1 MMDQFDREISDRLQ
15 QEAKPLPL
23 EYTEKIDRVLEGLS
37 EKTEIRRKPVSYWKY
52 AAALLLFAVLTTT
65 GTQAA
70 VNLYSK
76 HMTEMNEG
84 EKKDINRKTQSAKT
98 DEDSF
103 SRELTGEEQERL
115 EKLRNKYETE
125 GVFPQEKLLEVEKIK
140 DVSDQRPV
148 YCYENSTFYLPEEM
162 LTRQQMLQIVDFWER
177 RDYAVSMENKQ
188 AEEKSKD
195 QNISQEKAIEI
206 AKEYAEK
213 LYGVDCADAVST
225 IEYDKTQLSVDADA
239 SSYYVTLEKETWKYS
254 ITVEVDSENGSVN
267 QIDLENKKEEEC
279 AAGVVPDEKFYRKNV
294 KKVLQYFDK
303 LNLKKD
309 ISSIRMIYKLKED
322 GTLNRG
328 NVKYMVRLRN
338 GSAGVVMY
346 SVSTKDLYRFY
357 RISDYKVAM
366 QMEDQA
372 CEKQRDRGLVI
383 YNKLIMKS
391 NIKL

>member
-1 MMDQFDREISDRLQ
+1 MMDQFDQEISDRLQ
-15 QEAKPLPL
+15 QEAKSLPL

-37 EKTEIRRKPVSYWKY
+37 EKTEIRRKSVSYLKY

-84 EKKDINRKTQSAKT
+84 EKKDLNKKTQSEKA

-140 DVSDQRPV
+140 DVPDQRPV

-213 LYGVDCADAVST
+213 LYSVDCADAVST

-239 SSYYVTLEKETWKYS
+239 SSYYVTLEKETWKYN
-254 ITVEVDSENGSVN
+254 ITLEVDSENGSVN

-279 AAGVVPDEKFYRKNV
+279 AVGVMPDEKLYRKNA

-303 LNLKKD
+303 LNLEKD

-328 NVKYMVRLRN
+328 NVKYMARLRD
-338 GSAGVVMY
+338 GSACVVMY
-346 SVSTKDLYRFY
+346 SASTKELYRFY

-372 CEKQRDRGLVI
+372 CEKQKERGLVI
-383 YNKLIMKS
+383 YNKLI
-391 NIKL
+391 IK

>member
-383 YNKLIMKS
+383 YNKLI
-391 NIKL
+391 IK

>member
-84 EKKDINRKTQSAKT
+84 EKKDVNRKTQSAKT

-383 YNKLIMKS
+383 YNKLIMK
-391 NIKL
+391 

>member
-125 GVFPQEKLLEVEKIK
+125 GVFPQEKLLEAEKIK

-328 NVKYMVRLRN
+328 NVKYMVWLRN

-383 YNKLIMKS
+383 YNKLIMK
-391 NIKL
+391 

>member
-98 DEDSF
+98 NEDSF

-383 YNKLIMKS
+383 YNKLIMK
-391 NIKL
+391 

>member
-162 LTRQQMLQIVDFWER
+162 LTRQQMLQIVDCWVR

-357 RISDYKVAM
+357 RISDYKVEM
-366 QMEDQA
+366 QMKDQA

-383 YNKLIMKS
+383 YNKLIMK
-391 NIKL
+391 

>member
-1 MMDQFDREISDRLQ
+1 MMDQFDQEISDRLQ

-23 EYTEKIDRVLEGLS
+23 EYTEKIDRVLEGIS
-37 EKTEIRRKPVSYWKY
+37 EKTEIRRKPVSYLKY
-52 AAALLLFAVLTTT
+52 AAALLLLAVLTTT

-84 EKKDINRKTQSAKT
+84 EKKDINRKTQSAKN

-140 DVSDQRPV
+140 DVPDQRLV

-206 AKEYAEK
+206 AKEYTEK
-213 LYGVDCADAVST
+213 LYGVDCADTVSMT
-225 IEYDKTQLSVDADA
+225 EYDKTQLSTDAEA
-239 SSYYVTLEKETWKYS
+239 SSYYVTLEKEDWKYS

-279 AAGVVPDEKFYRKNV
+279 AAGVMPDEKLYRKNA

-303 LNLKKD
+303 LDLKKD

-346 SVSTKDLYRFY
+346 SASAKELYRFY

-372 CEKQRDRGLVI
+372 CEKQKERGLI
-383 YNKLIMKS
+383 IFNKLIMK
-391 NIKL
+391 

>member
-206 AKEYAEK
+206 VKEYAEK

-225 IEYDKTQLSVDADA
+225 IEYDKTQLSADADA
-239 SSYYVTLEKETWKYS
+239 SSCYVTLEKETWKYS

-279 AAGVVPDEKFYRKNV
+279 VAGVMPDEKVYRKNA

-303 LNLKKD
+303 LNLEKD
-309 ISSIRMIYKLKED
+309 ISSIRMIYKLKEE

-328 NVKYMVRLRN
+328 NVKYMAQLWD

-346 SVSTKDLYRFY
+346 SASTKDLYRFY

-372 CEKQRDRGLVI
+372 CEKQKERGLVI
-383 YNKLIMKS
+383 YNKLIMK
-391 NIKL
+391 

>member
-37 EKTEIRRKPVSYWKY
+37 EKTEIRRKPVSYWEY

-383 YNKLIMKS
+383 YNKLIMK
-391 NIKL
+391 

>member
-294 KKVLQYFDK
+294 KKVLQYLLD
-303 LNLKKD
+303 
-309 ISSIRMIYKLKED
+309 
-322 GTLNRG
+322 
-328 NVKYMVRLRN
+328 
-338 GSAGVVMY
+338 
-346 SVSTKDLYRFY
+346 
-357 RISDYKVAM
+357 
-366 QMEDQA
+366 
-372 CEKQRDRGLVI
+372 
-383 YNKLIMKS
+383 
-391 NIKL
+391 

>member
-294 KKVLQYFDK
+294 KKELQYFDK

-383 YNKLIMKS
+383 YNKLIMK
-391 NIKL
+391 

>member
-1 MMDQFDREISDRLQ
+1 M
-15 QEAKPLPL
+15 
-23 EYTEKIDRVLEGLS
+23 
-37 EKTEIRRKPVSYWKY
+37 
-52 AAALLLFAVLTTT
+52 
-65 GTQAA
+65 
-70 VNLYSK
+70 
-76 HMTEMNEG
+76 
-84 EKKDINRKTQSAKT
+84 
-98 DEDSF
+98 
-103 SRELTGEEQERL
+103 
-115 EKLRNKYETE
+115 
-125 GVFPQEKLLEVEKIK
+125 
-140 DVSDQRPV
+140 
-148 YCYENSTFYLPEEM
+148 
-162 LTRQQMLQIVDFWER
+162 TRQQMLQIVDFWER

-279 AAGVVPDEKFYRKNV
+279 AAGVVPDEKFYRKHV

-366 QMEDQA
+366 QMEDQ
-372 CEKQRDRGLVI
+372 GIGYL
-383 YNKLIMKS
+383 
-391 NIKL
+391 

>member
-103 SRELTGEEQERL
+103 SRELTGEEQERF

-383 YNKLIMKS
+383 YNKLIMK
-391 NIKL
+391 

>member
-1 MMDQFDREISDRLQ
+1 MMDQFDQEISDRLQ

-37 EKTEIRRKPVSYWKY
+37 EKTEIRRKPVSYLKY

-140 DVSDQRPV
+140 DVPDQRPV

-213 LYGVDCADAVST
+213 LYSVDCADAVST

-279 AAGVVPDEKFYRKNV
+279 AAGVMPDEKFYRKNV

-372 CEKQRDRGLVI
+372 CEKQKERGLVI
-383 YNKLIMKS
+383 YNKLIMK
-391 NIKL
+391 

>member
-383 YNKLIMKS
+383 YNKLIMK
-391 NIKL
+391 

>member
-1 MMDQFDREISDRLQ
+1 MMDQFDQEISDRLQ

-37 EKTEIRRKPVSYWKY
+37 EKTEIRRKPVSYLKY

-140 DVSDQRPV
+140 DVPDQRPI

-279 AAGVVPDEKFYRKNV
+279 AAGVMPDEKFYRKNV

-303 LNLKKD
+303 LDLKKD

-338 GSAGVVMY
+338 GRAGVVMY
-346 SVSTKDLYRFY
+346 SASTKELYRFY

-372 CEKQRDRGLVI
+372 CEKQKERGLVI
-383 YNKLIMKS
+383 YNKLIMK
-391 NIKL
+391 

>member
-1 MMDQFDREISDRLQ
+1 MNMMDQFDREISDRLQ

-383 YNKLIMKS
+383 YNKLIMK
-391 NIKL
+391 

>member
-125 GVFPQEKLLEVEKIK
+125 GIFPQEKLLEVEKIK

-383 YNKLIMKS
+383 YNKLIMK
-391 NIKL
+391 

>member
-84 EKKDINRKTQSAKT
+84 EKKDVNRKTQSAKT

-328 NVKYMVRLRN
+328 NIKYMVRLRN

-383 YNKLIMKS
+383 YNKLIMK
-391 NIKL
+391 

>member
-140 DVSDQRPV
+140 DVSDQRPA

-383 YNKLIMKS
+383 YNKLIMK
-391 NIKL
+391 

>member
-1 MMDQFDREISDRLQ
+1 MDQFDQEISDRLQ

-23 EYTEKIDRVLEGLS
+23 EYTEKIDCVLEGLS
-37 EKTEIRRKPVSYWKY
+37 KKTEIRRKPVLYLKY

-103 SRELTGEEQERL
+103 SRELTGEEQQRL

-125 GVFPQEKLLEVEKIK
+125 GVFPQEKLLVVEKIK
-140 DVSDQRPV
+140 DVPDQRLV

-162 LTRQQMLQIVDFWER
+162 LTRQQMLQIVDFWEK

-195 QNISQEKAIEI
+195 QNISQEKAIKI

-225 IEYDKTQLSVDADA
+225 TEYDETQLSADA
-239 SSYYVTLEKETWKYS
+239 EVSSYYVTLEKEAWKYS

-267 QIDLENKKEEEC
+267 QIDLENKEGEEC
-279 AAGVVPDEKFYRKNV
+279 AAGVMPDEKFYRKNV

-309 ISSIRMIYKLKED
+309 LSSIRMIYKLKKD

-357 RISDYKVAM
+357 KISDYKVAE

-383 YNKLIMKS
+383 YNKLIMKCMRR
-391 NIKL
+391 

>member
-1 MMDQFDREISDRLQ
+1 MMDQFDQEISNRLQ

-37 EKTEIRRKPVSYWKY
+37 EKTEICCKPVSYLKY
-52 AAALLLFAVLTTT
+52 VSALLLLAVLTTT

-76 HMTEMNEG
+76 HMAEMNEG
-84 EKKDINRKTQSAKT
+84 EKKDINRKTQSEKN

-103 SRELTGEEQERL
+103 SRKLTGEEQERL

-140 DVSDQRPV
+140 DVPDQRMV
-148 YCYENSTFYLPEEM
+148 YCYENSTFYLPDET

-177 RDYAVSMENKQ
+177 RDYAVSTQNKQ

-195 QNISQEKAIEI
+195 QNISQEKAIKI

-225 IEYDKTQLSVDADA
+225 TEYDETPLSADA
-239 SSYYVTLEKETWKYS
+239 EVSSYYVTLEKETWKYS

-267 QIDLENKKEEEC
+267 QIDLENKEGEEC
-279 AAGVVPDEKFYRKNV
+279 AAGVMPDEKLYRKNA

-303 LNLKKD
+303 LNLEKD

-328 NVKYMVRLRN
+328 NVKYMVRLQD

-346 SVSTKDLYRFY
+346 SASTKDLYRFY

-372 CEKQRDRGLVI
+372 CEKQKAKGLVI
-383 YNKLIMKS
+383 YNKLIME
-391 NIKL
+391 

>member
-1 MMDQFDREISDRLQ
+1 MMDQFDQEISDRLQ

-23 EYTEKIDRVLEGLS
+23 EYTEKIDQVLKGLS
-37 EKTEIRRKPVSYWKY
+37 EKTEIRRKSVSYLKY

-140 DVSDQRPV
+140 DVPDQRLV

-177 RDYAVSMENKQ
+177 RDYAVSTQNKQ

-195 QNISQEKAIEI
+195 QNISQEKAVEI

-213 LYGVDCADAVST
+213 LYGVDCANAVST
-225 IEYDKTQLSVDADA
+225 IEYDKTQLSADADA
-239 SSYYVTLEKETWKYS
+239 SSDYVTLEKETWKYS

-279 AAGVVPDEKFYRKNV
+279 TAGVMPDEKLYRKNA

-303 LNLKKD
+303 LNLEKD

-328 NVKYMVRLRN
+328 NVKYMAQLRD

-346 SVSTKDLYRFY
+346 SASTKDLYRFY

-372 CEKQRDRGLVI
+372 CEKQKERGLVI
-383 YNKLIMKS
+383 YNKLI
-391 NIKL
+391 IK

>member
-148 YCYENSTFYLPEEM
+148 YCYENSTIYLPEEM

-383 YNKLIMKS
+383 YNKLIMK
-391 NIKL
+391 

>member
-267 QIDLENKKEEEC
+267 QIDLENKKEEKC

-338 GSAGVVMY
+338 GSVGVVMY

-383 YNKLIMKS
+383 YNKLIMK
-391 NIKL
+391 

>member
-328 NVKYMVRLRN
+328 NVKYMVWLRN

-383 YNKLIMKS
+383 YNKLIMK
-391 NIKL
+391 

>member
-366 QMEDQA
+366 QMEDQS

-383 YNKLIMKS
+383 YNKLIMK
-391 NIKL
+391 

>member
-1 MMDQFDREISDRLQ
+1 MMDQFDQEISDRLQ

-37 EKTEIRRKPVSYWKY
+37 EKTEIRRKLVLYLKY

-70 VNLYSK
+70 INLYNK
-76 HMTEMNEG
+76 HMAEMGEG
-84 EKKDINRKTQSAKT
+84 EKKDLNKKTQSEKA
-98 DEDSF
+98 DEDGF

-140 DVSDQRPV
+140 DVPDQRPV

-188 AEEKSKD
+188 AEGKSKGP
-195 QNISQEKAIEI
+195 NISQEKAIKI

-213 LYGVDCADAVST
+213 LYGVDCVDAVST
-225 IEYDKTQLSVDADA
+225 TEYDETQLSADA
-239 SSYYVTLEKETWKYS
+239 EASSDYVTLEKETWKYN

-279 AAGVVPDEKFYRKNV
+279 AAGVMPDEKFYRKNV

-303 LNLKKD
+303 FNLKKD

-328 NVKYMVRLRN
+328 NVKYMVRLRD
-338 GSAGVVMY
+338 GSACVVMY
-346 SVSTKDLYRFY
+346 SASTKDLYRFY

-372 CEKQRDRGLVI
+372 CEKQKERGLVI
-383 YNKLIMKS
+383 YNKLIMK
-391 NIKL
+391 

>member
-84 EKKDINRKTQSAKT
+84 EKKDVNRKTQSAKT

-279 AAGVVPDEKFYRKNV
+279 AAGVVPDEKFYGKNV

-383 YNKLIMKS
+383 YNKLIMK
-391 NIKL
+391 

>member
-1 MMDQFDREISDRLQ
+1 MMDQFDQEISDRLQ

-23 EYTEKIDRVLEGLS
+23 EYTEKIDRVLEGFS
-37 EKTEIRRKPVSYWKY
+37 EKTEIRRKSVSYLKY

-125 GVFPQEKLLEVEKIK
+125 GVFPQGKLLEVEKIK
-140 DVSDQRPV
+140 DVPDQRPV

-279 AAGVVPDEKFYRKNV
+279 AAGVMPDEKFYRKNV

-346 SVSTKDLYRFY
+346 SVSTKELYRFY
-357 RISDYKVAM
+357 RISDYQVAM

-372 CEKQRDRGLVI
+372 CEKQKERGLVI
-383 YNKLIMKS
+383 YNKLIMR
-391 NIKL
+391 

>member
-279 AAGVVPDEKFYRKNV
+279 AAGGVPDEKFYRKNV

-383 YNKLIMKS
+383 YNKLIMK
-391 NIKL
+391 

>member
-338 GSAGVVMY
+338 GSTGVVMY

-383 YNKLIMKS
+383 YNKLIMK
-391 NIKL
+391 

>member
-267 QIDLENKKEEEC
+267 QIDLENKKEEGC

-383 YNKLIMKS
+383 YNKLIMK
-391 NIKL
+391 

>member
-1 MMDQFDREISDRLQ
+1 MMDQFDQEISNRLQ

-37 EKTEIRRKPVSYWKY
+37 EKTEICCKPVSYLKY
-52 AAALLLFAVLTTT
+52 AAALLVLAVLTTT

-76 HMTEMNEG
+76 HMAEMNEG
-84 EKKDINRKTQSAKT
+84 EKKDINRKTQSEKN

-140 DVSDQRPV
+140 DVPDQRMV
-148 YCYENSTFYLPEEM
+148 YCYENSTFYLPDET

-177 RDYAVSMENKQ
+177 RDYAVSTQNKQ

-195 QNISQEKAIEI
+195 QNISQEKAIKI

-225 IEYDKTQLSVDADA
+225 TEYDETPLSADA
-239 SSYYVTLEKETWKYS
+239 EVSSYYVTLEKETWKYS
-254 ITVEVDSENGSVN
+254 ITVEVDSENGSVD
-267 QIDLENKKEEEC
+267 QIDLENKEGEEC
-279 AAGVVPDEKFYRKNV
+279 AAGVMPDEKLYRKNA

-303 LNLKKD
+303 LNLEKD

-328 NVKYMVRLRN
+328 NVKYMVRLQD

-346 SVSTKDLYRFY
+346 SASTKDLYRFY

-372 CEKQRDRGLVI
+372 CEKQKAKGLVI
-383 YNKLIMKS
+383 YNKLIME
-391 NIKL
+391 